1 MGVRV
6 TVGVSDGVSIG
17 VGVGGSVENRNP
29 QRLSVFQE
37 NLGWVLR
44 ITEKH

>member
-1 MGVRV
+1 VGVRV
-6 TVGVSDGVSIG
+6 TVGVSIG

-37 NLGWVLR
+37 NLGRVLR